1 MKKFVIVPSGSRMS
15 TEMAQTIPTS
25 EILAAA
31 LEGFAAQKRRIDAQI
46 TAIRQ
51 TLRGVPVET
60 ARPRRK
66 VSAAAR
72 KRMAAAQRKRW
83 AAIKNAS

>member
-1 MKKFVIVPSGSRMS
+1 MS

-31 LEGFAAQKRRIDAQI
+31 LEGFEAQKKRIDAQI
-46 TAIRQ
+46 AAIRQ
-51 TLRGVPVET
+51 ILRGVQPET
-60 ARPRRK
+60 TRPRRK

>member
-1 MKKFVIVPSGSRMS
+1 MS

-31 LEGFAAQKRRIDAQI
+31 LEGFEAQKKRIDAQI
-46 TAIRQ
+46 AAIRQ
-51 TLRGVPVET
+51 TLRGAAPET
-60 ARPRRK
+60 AKPRRK

>member
-1 MKKFVIVPSGSRMS
+1 MS

-31 LEGFAAQKRRIDAQI
+31 LEGFEAQKKRIDAQI
-46 TAIRQ
+46 AAIRQ
-51 TLRGVPVET
+51 TLRGVPPET
-60 ARPRRK
+60 AKPRRK

-83 AAIKNAS
+83 AAIKNKSAA